1 VRGAKSFL
9 WNYLMENG
17 KNKNTSMSGYRNG
30 AICFPKKGGIM
41 SKDKKLEYIHHV
53 LKEIIDG
60 AILTE
65 DSILIETAVNFIED
79 IRNPTENSN
88 E

>member
-1 VRGAKSFL
+1 
-9 WNYLMENG
+9 
-17 KNKNTSMSGYRNG
+17 
-30 AICFPKKGGIM
+30 M

>member
-1 VRGAKSFL
+1 
-9 WNYLMENG
+9 MENG
-17 KNKNTSMSGYRNG
+17 KNKNPSMSGYQNG
-30 AICFPKKGGIM
+30 VTFVLKKGGIM